1 MAPRLNFQSFE
12 VTDTNATHVQLR
24 VIRNQCTG
32 TPEYQG
38 EQDADPANNTD
49 CDENSEQGEIVRA
62 AELELTAQVRLCPTC
77 AVSSQRSASGRWGRE

>member
-1 MAPRLNFQSFE
+1 MAQKASAFDGDVPRPLAPQLNFQSFE
-12 VTDTNATHVQLR
+12 VDDTNATHAQLR
-24 VIRNQCTG
+24 VMSNQCTG

-62 AELELTAQVRLCPTC
+62 AELEVFSR
-77 AVSSQRSASGRWGRE
+77 